1 MKNDIKTYANNRKIG
16 TDEGDDYRTSSINC
30 NLIKMLLSK
39 QQPLYVDP
47 KAILQINFMRNL
59 ELAEVAP
66 IFVILK
72 EVNKT
77 I

>member
-1 MKNDIKTYANNRKIG
+1 MH
-16 TDEGDDYRTSSINC
+16 
-30 NLIKMLLSK
+30 LSK

-77 I
+77 IWIIIKWLSITV

>member
-1 MKNDIKTYANNRKIG
+1 MKNDIKTYPNNRKIG

-30 NLIKMLLSK
+30 NLIKMHLSK

>member
-1 MKNDIKTYANNRKIG
+1 MKNDIKTYANNKKYA
-16 TDEGDDYRTSSINC
+16 TDEGNDYRTSSINC
-30 NLIKMLLSK
+30 NLIKMHLSK